1 MDLKPVRRVRLSA
14 QIEEQLKQQLLEG
27 RWKAGERL
35 PSEHELSRIFQV
47 SRVSIRQ
54 ALQALS
60 AQGLIETRS
69 GDGSFV
75 KQPDIRDLMQGSI
88 PDIYLTEDSLRWVME
103 FRRLLKDPWQSWPLS
118 APQRNNSS
126 RWTFCIRE

>member
-47 SRVSIRQ
+47 SRVSIPAGALRPGTDRNPQRRRLFRQ
-54 ALQALS
+54 AAGHSRSDAGFHPRYLS
-60 AQGLIETRS
+60 
-69 GDGSFV
+69 D
-75 KQPDIRDLMQGSI
+75 
-88 PDIYLTEDSLRWVME
+88 
-103 FRRLLKDPWQSWPLS
+103 
-118 APQRNNSS
+118 
-126 RWTFCIRE
+126 

>member
-60 AQGLIETRS
+60 AQGLLETRHS
-69 GDGSFV
+69 GSDAGFHPRHLPDGGL
-75 KQPDIRDLMQGSI
+75 PALGHGI
-88 PDIYLTEDSLRWVME
+88 PPPV
-103 FRRLLKDPWQSWPLS
+103 
-118 APQRNNSS
+118 
-126 RWTFCIRE
+126 